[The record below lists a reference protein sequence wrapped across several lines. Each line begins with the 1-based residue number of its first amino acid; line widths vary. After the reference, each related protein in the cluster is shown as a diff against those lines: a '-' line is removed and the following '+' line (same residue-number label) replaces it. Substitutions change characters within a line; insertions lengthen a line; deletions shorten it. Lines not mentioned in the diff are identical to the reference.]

1 MTHAPDAPSVPDA
14 PDTGLAAERTVLAW
28 NRSGLAVVVCVAVL
42 LRHVWPLRGTDHE
55 VALGLIGVAVI
66 VWSLTFA
73 ALTRARGTRGP
84 SASNAEPVFR
94 LITAGTLL
102 LAVVGVVASFAA
114 P

>member
-1 MTHAPDAPSVPDA
+1 MTTSPDPPDA
-14 PDTGLAAERTVLAW
+14 PDSGLAAERTVLAW

-42 LRHVWPLRGTDHE
+42 LRHVWPLQGTDHE
-55 VALGLIGVAVI
+55 VALGLIGAAVI
-66 VWSLTFA
+66 VWSLVFA
-73 ALTRARGTRGP
+73 VLMLSRGKRGP
-84 SASNAEPVFR
+84 YVSHPENVFR

>member
-1 MTHAPDAPSVPDA
+1 MTTSPDA
-14 PDTGLAAERTVLAW
+14 PDVGLAAERTVLAW

-42 LRHVWPLRGTDHE
+42 LRHVWPLQGTDHE
-55 VALGLIGVAVI
+55 VALGLIGAAVI
-66 VWSLTFA
+66 VWSVIFAILT
-73 ALTRARGTRGP
+73 LSRSGRPYVSHTET
-84 SASNAEPVFR
+84 VFR

>member
-1 MTHAPDAPSVPDA
+1 MSPVANSPTPPDI
-14 PDTGLAAERTVLAW
+14 GLAAERTVLAW

-42 LRHVWPLRGTDHE
+42 LRHVWPLRGTDHA
-55 VALGLIGVAVI
+55 VALGLIGAAVI
-66 VWSLTFA
+66 VWAVAFLV
-73 ALTRARGTRGP
+73 LARSRSKLGSSVSHGE
-84 SASNAEPVFR
+84 AFFR

>member
-1 MTHAPDAPSVPDA
+1 MTTLPQTPEA
-14 PDTGLAAERTVLAW
+14 GLAGERTVLAW
-28 NRSGLAVVVCVAVL
+28 NRSGLAVLVCVAVL

-55 VALGLIGVAVI
+55 VALGLIGAAVI
-66 VWSLTFA
+66 VWCVVFM
-73 ALTRARGTRGP
+73 ALARSRAKRGSSVSHGE
-84 SASNAEPVFR
+84 SFFR

>member
-1 MTHAPDAPSVPDA
+1 MANSPDPPEA
-14 PDTGLAAERTVLAW
+14 GLAAERTVLAW

-42 LRHVWPLRGTDHE
+42 LRHVWPLHGTDHE
-55 VALGLIGVAVI
+55 LALGLIGAAVI
-66 VWSLTFA
+66 VWSVIFAVLT
-73 ALTRARGTRGP
+73 LSRGNPGP
-84 SASNAEPVFR
+84 SVSHAETVFR

>member
-1 MTHAPDAPSVPDA
+1 MRTSPDPPDA
-14 PDTGLAAERTVLAW
+14 GLAAERTVLAW

-55 VALGLIGVAVI
+55 VALGLIGAAVI
-66 VWSLTFA
+66 VWSVIFA
-73 ALTRARGTRGP
+73 ILALPRRKRGP
-84 SASNAEPVFR
+84 SVAHAESVFR

-102 LAVVGVVASFAA
+102 LALVGVVASFAA

>member
-1 MTHAPDAPSVPDA
+1 MTTSPNPPDV
-14 PDTGLAAERTVLAW
+14 GLAAERTVLAW

-42 LRHVWPLRGTDHE
+42 LRHVWPLQGTDHE
-55 VALGLIGVAVI
+55 VALGLIGAAVI
-66 VWSLTFA
+66 VWSVVFAVLT
-73 ALTRARGTRGP
+73 LSRAKRRSSVSHT
-84 SASNAEPVFR
+84 ETVFR

>member
-1 MTHAPDAPSVPDA
+1 MSPVAGSPTPPDV
-14 PDTGLAAERTVLAW
+14 GLAAERTVLSW

-55 VALGLIGVAVI
+55 VALGLIGAAVI
-66 VWSLTFA
+66 VWSVIFMVL
-73 ALTRARGTRGP
+73 ARSPGRSGVR
-84 SASNAEPVFR
+84 SVSHGESFFR